1 MKLSTRSRYG
11 TRMMIDMAQR
21 YNEGPVQIGDIA
33 RRVDV
38 SVKYLEQLII
48 PLKKAGYIISVRGP
62 KGGHML
68 SRPPDAISIGE
79 VVKVLEGGISLSD
92 CVENPKVCDK
102 SEACLTRSLWEEA
115 TKAMHDRLDAT
126 TLAEMV
132 QSGKVLFSES

>member
-48 PLKKAGYIISVRGP
+48 PLKKAGYITSVRGP

-68 SRPPDAISIGE
+68 SRPPEAISIGE
-79 VVKVLEGGISLSD
+79 VVRVLEGGINLSD
-92 CVENPKVCDK
+92 CVEDPKVCDK
-102 SEACLTRSLWEEA
+102 SEVCLTRSLWEEA

-132 QSGKVLFSES
+132 RSGKALYSEL

>member
-1 MKLSTRSRYG
+1 
-11 TRMMIDMAQR
+11 MIDMAQR

-48 PLKKAGYIISVRGP
+48 PLKKAGYITSVRGP

-68 SRPPDAISIGE
+68 SKPPDAISIGE

-132 QSGKVLFSES
+132 RSGKALFSEL